1 MELSRI
7 CEVTD
12 VFQLS
17 PLFFSFFCFFFFSA
31 IVYYD
36 YSQMN
41 ILVSK
46 LFEEFY
52 LYTVMMCWLNWFMQ
66 SFTDLLHANIY
77 LIGLCTNQVFV
88 N

>member
-1 MELSRI
+1 MELNRI

-17 PLFFSFFCFFFFSA
+17 PLFFSFFCLFFSA

-46 LFEEFY
+46 LFEY
-52 LYTVMMCWLNWFMQ
+52 LK
-66 SFTDLLHANIY
+66 
-77 LIGLCTNQVFV
+77 
-88 N
+88 

>member
-1 MELSRI
+1 MELNRI

-17 PLFFSFFCFFFFSA
+17 PLFFSFFSFFCLFFSA

-46 LFEEFY
+46 LFEY
-52 LYTVMMCWLNWFMQ
+52 LK
-66 SFTDLLHANIY
+66 
-77 LIGLCTNQVFV
+77 
-88 N
+88 

>member
-1 MELSRI
+1 MEPNRI

-17 PLFFSFFCFFFFSA
+17 PLFFSFFCLFFSA

-46 LFEEFY
+46 LFEY
-52 LYTVMMCWLNWFMQ
+52 LK
-66 SFTDLLHANIY
+66 
-77 LIGLCTNQVFV
+77 
-88 N
+88 

>member
-1 MELSRI
+1 MELNRI

-17 PLFFSFFCFFFFSA
+17 PLFFSFFCFFFSA

-46 LFEEFY
+46 LFEYLKRVLSVHCHDVLVELVHAEFY
-52 LYTVMMCWLNWFMQ
+52 RLT
-66 SFTDLLHANIY
+66 S
-77 LIGLCTNQVFV
+77 
-88 N
+88 